1 MNALEKL
8 MHSRLANILLGT
20 FLFTLWMLFV
30 WVHIRAFIDTDKFAY
45 LVFCV
50 SESLQAILFLFRSM
64 PKVVSMDPFDWLV
77 AGGGTLTPLLLRPT
91 DVLLWGHGD
100 IIVVGAVIIQ
110 IIALLSLNRSFA
122 LVAANRSIKT
132 LGAYRIVR
140 HPMYASYIF
149 LFSGYFLLNASMMNA
164 GLIIFAWVFM
174 GLRLIRE
181 EKLLSEDVAYQEY
194 KKQVKW
200 RLIPFVY

>member
-1 MNALEKL
+1 
-8 MHSRLANILLGT
+8 MHSRLANVLLGS
-20 FLFTLWMLFV
+20 FLFAIWMLFV
-30 WVHIRAFIDTDKFAY
+30 WVHIRAFIDTGKFAY

-50 SESLQAILFLFRSM
+50 SESLQGILFLFRSM
-64 PKVVSMDPFDWLV
+64 PKVVSMDPLDWLV
-77 AGGGTLTPLLLRPT
+77 AGGGTFAPFLLRPT
-91 DVLLWGHGD
+91 NLPLWIHGD

-122 LVAANRSIKT
+122 IVAANRSIKT

-149 LFSGYFLLNASMMNA
+149 LFLGYFLLNASLMNA
-164 GLIIFAWVFM
+164 GLIILAWVFM

-181 EKLLSEDVAYQEY
+181 EKLLSEDAQYQEY

-200 RLIPFVY
+200 RLIPLVY